1 MGGVGGRGGGDSG
14 RQPARVPSESRPTP
28 GWHSQWGAAQ
38 WPSRCHRPVG
48 HGLARIAAHHRGE
61 ADDDFTNGRVSGGSA
76 GRSDRQVLMTGW
88 PRLKPQQVDLSPV
101 GPDLFLTSAG
111 CVAAGCLLC
120 AYAYVHPASL
130 CLSVSDSPCLLSSN
144 KILTFR
150 WLGCSRPGPSIPP
163 TYVIVNTSQRSRPR
177 VLPPDSPPPSR
188 SQILV
193 RNGRGCWDGQPV
205 GMDER
210 MV

>member
-1 MGGVGGRGGGDSG
+1 MGHG
-14 RQPARVPSESRPTP
+14 TP
-28 GWHSQWGAAQ
+28 NDPQSVN
-38 WPSRCHRPVG
+38 RPVG
-48 HGLARIAAHHRGE
+48 RGLARIAAHHRGE

-144 KILTFR
+144 KILTFS
-150 WLGCSRPGPSIPP
+150 LAPAHPPPGPGPAGLVHP
-163 TYVIVNTSQRSRPR
+163 TYVIVHYEPA
-177 VLPPDSPPPSR
+177 LPPTCPPAGLAAAQ
-188 SQILV
+188 QITDFGKERTGML
-193 RNGRGCWDGQPV
+193 GRTTSWDG
-205 GMDER
+205 
-210 MV
+210 